1 MKGKKLL
8 MKNDIASVQRVEK
21 QASLRQLCF
30 TFGTRE
36 ISRQLKSRK
45 SYADYKFID
54 FDERILNPISTYN
67 FALEHCWGK
76 CVLVSSKRLLPLAI
90 FYYHHFWFIST
101 VIEADRKVDFSVE
114 WLSSLNGIKGLN
126 SCISRLPCL
135 SRIEAVILDGF
146 MAGKSTSIIARSL
159 GKHPKT
165 VYGYRKKIAVK
176 MGLKKLEN
184 LINLTTMDY

>member
-1 MKGKKLL
+1 MVG
-8 MKNDIASVQRVEK
+8 VHEVEK
-21 QASLRQLCF
+21 QDSLRQLCF

-36 ISRQLKSRK
+36 IARQLKSRG

-54 FDERILNPISTYN
+54 FDERILNPISTYD

-90 FYYHHFWFIST
+90 FYYHHFWFVST
-101 VIEADRKVDFSVE
+101 VIEAGSTLDFSTE
-114 WLSSLNGIKGLN
+114 WLSSLNGVKGLS
-126 SCISRLPCL
+126 SCMSRLPCL
-135 SRIEAVILDGF
+135 SQVEVAVLDGF
-146 MAGKSTSIIARSL
+146 MAGKSTSLIAMTL

-184 LINLTTMDY
+184 LITLTAMD